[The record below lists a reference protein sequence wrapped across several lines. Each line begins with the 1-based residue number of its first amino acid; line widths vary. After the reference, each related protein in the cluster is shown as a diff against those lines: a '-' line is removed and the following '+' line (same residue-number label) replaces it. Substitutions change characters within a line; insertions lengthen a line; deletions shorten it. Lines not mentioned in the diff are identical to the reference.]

1 MIDAEQLDTAR
12 LATTD
17 GEIAVVNLESA
28 RRRSWSRF
36 FHDPMRE
43 DLAETILE
51 HELQTAQFIGDVTAL
66 DRIEAVAGQ
75 LAQLNTASART
86 ALIRA
91 RVASILHRFAEARH
105 HLAQARLACASGS
118 DVRRIE
124 MTIDQACGVNLD
136 GLLQE
141 LRQDVNRSSRLEDL
155 VALGAL
161 LADLRDFIGADR
173 AYRQALNVYRDV
185 SPFPI
190 AWVCFQL
197 GVLWGELVPEP
208 ETARAVYWYRNAL
221 ECLPSYTRARIH
233 LAEIY
238 SSCGRANDAQALLT
252 PAAGSGDPEVHW
264 RLADALAAQAKSGDA
279 EAHMQAAHFGFELL
293 LKKHLLAFADH
304 AAEFYAGSGNDRARA
319 LELARIDVGN
329 RPTLRA
335 YERAYAIAIGAANR
349 QAASELLADA
359 TERWGD
365 TRAFASSSLAVS
377 RLEECKG
384 QAA

>member
-36 FHDPMRE
+36 FNDPMRE

-75 LAQLNTASART
+75 LAQLNTASARK

-105 HLAQARLACASGS
+105 HLAQARLACASRS

-173 AYRQALNVYRDV
+173 AYRQALKVYRDV

-221 ECLPSYTRARIH
+221 ECLPRYTRARIPPCRDLFVMRPRKRRSGAADPSRRQWRSGSA
-233 LAEIY
+233 LAPCRRAGGAGQIRRRGGADA
-238 SSCGRANDAQALLT
+238 GRAFR
-252 PAAGSGDPEVHW
+252 V
-264 RLADALAAQAKSGDA
+264 
-279 EAHMQAAHFGFELL
+279 
-293 LKKHLLAFADH
+293 
-304 AAEFYAGSGNDRARA
+304 
-319 LELARIDVGN
+319 
-329 RPTLRA
+329 
-335 YERAYAIAIGAANR
+335 
-349 QAASELLADA
+349 
-359 TERWGD
+359 
-365 TRAFASSSLAVS
+365 
-377 RLEECKG
+377 
-384 QAA
+384 